1 MPSKKKPPQESNDQF
16 TPPAS
21 QSSPRELV
29 VMMKSEIEVE
39 LTPSG
44 MLSFAAGEEVPP
56 ISAVL
61 SAAGAKLRPL
71 FEPVPGE
78 PSPFSFSGPQILPA
92 EEEGDTQTAED
103 SQLEAEMSLF
113 FHVEAPE
120 EQLDKLAAELIKQ
133 PEVETAYV
141 KPPAEAPVAPPPAV
155 PEKEGVSDLIIRDI
169 VLPVL
174 TPDFIAR
181 QGYLEPAPEGVDAR
195 YAWTLAGGRGAN
207 VRVIDLEWGWQFTH
221 EDLVQNQ
228 GGVIGGTNSAD
239 NNHGTA
245 VIGEIGGDANT
256 FGVTGI
262 SPDAIVSAVAFS
274 MPTATAIRMAADN
287 LRPGDIM
294 LLEIHRAGPR
304 FNFQPRQDQQGY
316 VAIEWWPDDYLAIRY
331 AVNRGVIVVEAAG
344 NGRENL
350 DDAIYNT
357 NPAAPFGPFPSWWR
371 NPYRRNQLDS
381 GAIVVGAGAP
391 PPGTHGRNH
400 GPDRSRLAFSN
411 FGALVDAQGWGRE
424 VTTTGYGD
432 LWRDPN
438 DINNRRRWYTD
449 VFSGTSSASPIV
461 TASLACVQGV
471 LRSRGRIP
479 LNPARARE
487 LLRATGSP
495 QTDAPGNP
503 PAEPARP
510 RTQRIGNRPNLRQ
523 LVAAALETRNWIGVQ
538 FTGEVPANQT
548 RRWFT
553 HSWPAHWH
561 VVWTVVPTSP
571 VSGAPQI
578 EWKVQVERA
587 SDSRITYWISITNLT
602 GTPVNI
608 EARYA
613 VLGW

>member
-1 MPSKKKPPQESNDQF
+1 MPSKKKPSQESNDHF
-16 TPPAS
+16 TPPTS

-44 MLSFAAGEEVPP
+44 MLSFAVGEGTPP
-56 ISAVL
+56 ISDVL
-61 SAAGAKLRPL
+61 SAAGARLRPL
-71 FEPVPGE
+71 FEPPAGE
-78 PSPFSFSGPQILPA
+78 PSPFSFAPPEDRHEDQPGV
-92 EEEGDTQTAED
+92 D

-113 FHVEAPE
+113 FSVEAPE
-120 EQLDKLAAELIKQ
+120 EQLDQLADELSKQ
-133 PEVETAYV
+133 PEVEVAYV
-141 KPPAEAPVAPPPAV
+141 KPPAEAAFAPAI
-155 PEKEGVSDLIIRDI
+155 PEKQAVSE
-169 VLPVL
+169 VLTGEFAPAAL
-174 TPDFIAR
+174 TPDFTAR
-181 QGYLEPAPEGVDAR
+181 QGYLEQVPQGVDAR
-195 YAWTLAGGRGAN
+195 YAWNLLGGRGAG
-207 VRVIDLEWGWQFTH
+207 VRVIDLEWGWQFAH

-228 GGVIGGTNSAD
+228 GGVIGGTASPD
-239 NNHGTA
+239 DNHGTA

-256 FGVTGI
+256 FGITGI

-287 LRPGDIM
+287 LGPGDIM

-304 FNFQPRQDQQGY
+304 FNFQPRGDQQGY
-316 VAIEWWPDDYLAIRY
+316 VAVEWWPDDYLAIRY
-331 AVNRGVIVVEAAG
+331 ATNRGIIVVEAAG
-344 NGRENL
+344 NGRQDL
-350 DDAIYNT
+350 DDPIYNT
-357 NPAAPFGPFPSWWR
+357 NPSAPFGPFPAWWS
-371 NPYRRNQLDS
+371 NPYRRAPLDS

-391 PPGTHGRNH
+391 PPGTHGRDH
-400 GPDRSRLAFSN
+400 GPDRSRLGFSN
-411 FGALVDAQGWGRE
+411 YGALVDAQGWGRE

-432 LWRDPN
+432 LWRDPD
-438 DINNRRRWYTD
+438 DINNRQRWYTD

-471 LRSRGRIP
+471 LRARSRIP
-479 LNPARARE
+479 LSPARARE
-487 LLRATGSP
+487 LLRTTGSP

-503 PAEPARP
+503 PADLPRP
-510 RTQRIGNRPNLRQ
+510 STQRIGNRPNLRQ
-523 LVAAALETRNWIGVQ
+523 LISAALQNRNWIGVQ

-571 VSGAPQI
+571 ALGAAQI
-578 EWKVQVERA
+578 EWNVQVERA
-587 SDSRITYWISITNLT
+587 SDAHITYWISITNLT
-602 GTPVNI
+602 GAPVNI